1 MNTSMRVLAVNAGS
15 SSLKLALFEGDAAT
29 TRDLLRIRV
38 DRHAGTPPSVSGD
51 DSALVAAVLTGLA
64 TALDRPAST
73 HYADIVLAVIAALA
87 PACPVDA
94 VVHRVV
100 HGGDEAREC
109 IPLDAAQRKRLHAL
123 SVLAPLHQPPALAII
138 DAVAAAHPAL
148 AQFAGLDTAFHHGL
162 PPEARTYA
170 LPADVRARHPELR
183 TWGFHGLSC
192 RWSVGQLGRR
202 AGELPPKLVIAH
214 LGSGA
219 SLTAVR
225 DGRSLATTMGFSALE
240 GLVMATRPG
249 RLDPGVL
256 LHLLRHE
263 TPDVDALEELLYRRS
278 GLLGL
283 SGGISADLRVLLDSP
298 APAAQAAVEL
308 FVHRAATECG
318 ALAVVLGGI
327 DAIVFT
333 GGIGEHQPGIRSR
346 IAAKVRAVAPGLR
359 ELVIAC
365 DEEAVMAEAVR
376 GCLAG
381 TPRGG
386 G

>member
-1 MNTSMRVLAVNAGS
+1 MNTSVRVLAVNAGS
-15 SSLKLALFEGDAAT
+15 SSLKLALFGGDGAT
-29 TRDLLRIRV
+29 TRDRVRIRV
-38 DRHAGTPPSVSGD
+38 DRHAGTPPSISGD
-51 DSALVAAVLTGLA
+51 DSVLVASLA

-73 HYADIVLAVIAALA
+73 RYADFVLALLAALA

-109 IPLDAAQRKRLHAL
+109 IPLDAAQCKRLRAL

-138 DAVAAAHPAL
+138 DAVAAARPAL

-170 LPADVRARHPELR
+170 LPADIRARHPELR
-183 TWGFHGLSC
+183 AWGFHGLSC
-192 RWSVGQLGRR
+192 RWSVEQLRR
-202 AGELPPKLVIAH
+202 AGELPPRLVIAH

-283 SGGISADLRVLLDSP
+283 SGGLGADLRVLLDSP

-318 ALAVVLGGI
+318 SLAVALGGL

-346 IAAKVRAVAPGLR
+346 IADKVRAVAPGLR

-365 DEEAVMAEAVR
+365 DEEAVMAQAV
-376 GCLAG
+376 
-381 TPRGG
+381 TGG
-386 G
+386 LPICNW